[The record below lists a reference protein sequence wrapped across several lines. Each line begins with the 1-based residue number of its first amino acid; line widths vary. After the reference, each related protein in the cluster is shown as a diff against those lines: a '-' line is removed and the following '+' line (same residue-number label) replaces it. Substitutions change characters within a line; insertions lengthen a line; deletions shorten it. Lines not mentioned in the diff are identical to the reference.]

1 MRPQV
6 RISPDGQ
13 LLAWRRVGD
22 GPEWTV
28 THLDDHQRG
37 CAYDDAVE
45 HWEPLVAATPLLA
58 AWEADVAHCLDGQPL
73 EACAECAGLTLAIES
88 LREAA
93 QR

>member
-1 MRPQV
+1 VRPQV
-6 RISPDGQ
+6 RISPDGRGI
-13 LLAWRRVGD
+13 AWRRPGD
-22 GPEWTV
+22 DRWIYADVSDTYNASSDSP
-28 THLDDHQRG
+28 DD
-37 CAYDDAVE
+37 
-45 HWEPLVAATPLLA
+45 WEPLVAATPLLA